1 MEIDLA
7 GAAYAGAVLFAAYM
21 VRGIAGFGSGLIA
34 VPLLALQ
41 FPIKAV
47 VPIVVLLDYL
57 GSASQG
63 MRNRRIVAWRE
74 QWPLIPFTLLGV
86 GAGLTLLHEMTS
98 AALAT
103 ALGAFIIAY
112 AVYQVLP
119 LPDLYGPRVLAVPSG
134 LLGGLVGTL
143 FGTGGPF
150 YIIYFGLR
158 RLEKSV
164 QRATFAMNFLI
175 DGGIRLIAYATF
187 GFFNPEVLT
196 AALAALPVAAV
207 ALWVGGRIHVSIARE
222 TYVRVISALLL
233 VSGIG
238 LLMKG

>member
-7 GAAYAGAVLFAAYM
+7 AAAYAAAVLFVAYV

-57 GSASQG
+57 GSAGQG
-63 MRNRRIVAWRE
+63 VRNRQIIAWHE

-86 GAGLTLLHEMTS
+86 GIGLTLLHEMTS
-98 AALAT
+98 ATLAT
-103 ALGAFIIAY
+103 ALGAFIIVY
-112 AVYQVLP
+112 AIYQVLP
-119 LPDLYGPRVLAVPSG
+119 LPDLSGPRLLAAPSG

-150 YIIYFGLR
+150 YIIYFSLR

-164 QRATFAMNFLI
+164 QRATFAINFLI

-187 GFFNPEVLT
+187 GFFNPDVLL
-196 AALAALPVAAV
+196 AAGAALPVAGV
-207 ALWVGGRIHVSIARE
+207 ALWLGGRIHLSIARE
-222 TYVRVISALLL
+222 TYARMISALLL